1 MRELNDD
8 WRDLRESTDVLSF
21 PGKFRVDRPC
31 GIPLHALHVL
41 CLCVLFTNT
50 PSIHPQPMTL
60 WPQGCSTPRRRC
72 IRT

>member
-31 GIPLHALHVL
+31 GIPCMPCMLSVSVFYPL
-41 CLCVLFTNT
+41 T
-50 PSIHPQPMTL
+50 PPQ
-60 WPQGCSTPRRRC
+60 STHSL
-72 IRT
+72 